1 VSPGGWTLRPVTA
14 QDRRDFVAELN
25 RVAIGP
31 YLEMT
36 FGWDDAGQRAYF
48 GFVPVAQT
56 DVDVTMRLEPTV

>member
-31 YLEMT
+31 CLETT

>member
-1 VSPGGWTLRPVTA
+1 
-14 QDRRDFVAELN
+14 
-25 RVAIGP
+25 
-31 YLEMT
+31 MT

>member
-31 YLEMT
+31 CLETT
-36 FGWDDAGQRAYF
+36 FRWDDAGPRASF
-48 GFVPVAQT
+48 GFVPVAQP